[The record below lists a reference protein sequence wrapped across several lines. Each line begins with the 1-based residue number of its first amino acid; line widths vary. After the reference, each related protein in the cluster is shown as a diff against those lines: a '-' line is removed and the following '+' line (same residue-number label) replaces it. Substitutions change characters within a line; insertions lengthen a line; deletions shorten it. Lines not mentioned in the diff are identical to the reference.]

1 FKADV
6 LQLED
11 TRYNE
16 KFLGVINFILAAFAI
31 YFLKVGSLI
40 VFVNDV
46 VTKLIAVSA
55 ATALF
60 GYANNIGN
68 PISSILV
75 YYEKINASKNVKEK
89 IDKFLNKEDDFVVLL
104 KDSDDIENITI
115 KDLSFSYND
124 NQVLKNI
131 NFTFNKGDKYTIFG
145 GSGSGK
151 STLIKL
157 LMGFHKTYDGEI
169 FFNDGE

>member
-1 FKADV
+1 
-6 LQLED
+6 
-11 TRYNE
+11 
-16 KFLGVINFILAAFAI
+16 
-31 YFLKVGSLI
+31 
-40 VFVNDV
+40 
-46 VTKLIAVSA
+46 
-55 ATALF
+55 
-60 GYANNIGN
+60 
-68 PISSILV
+68 
-75 YYEKINASKNVKEK
+75 
-89 IDKFLNKEDDFVVLL
+89 LNKEDNFEVLL

-157 LMGFHKTYDGEI
+157 LMGFHKTYDDEI
-169 FFNDGE
+169 FFNDGELKTIKNSSLWKQIAYIQQKVFIMSGTLKD